1 MGRLTVA
8 SQGVSLIFVFI
19 RNWEGKQN
27 PLRLEP
33 KKISSETGAPF
44 LHWEMLAMVSRQMR
58 ALNNPAST
66 WIVMLIIKNDKQ

>member
-44 LHWEMLAMVSRQMR
+44 LH
-58 ALNNPAST
+58 
-66 WIVMLIIKNDKQ
+66 

>member
-1 MGRLTVA
+1 
-8 SQGVSLIFVFI
+8 
-19 RNWEGKQN
+19 
-27 PLRLEP
+27 LRLEP